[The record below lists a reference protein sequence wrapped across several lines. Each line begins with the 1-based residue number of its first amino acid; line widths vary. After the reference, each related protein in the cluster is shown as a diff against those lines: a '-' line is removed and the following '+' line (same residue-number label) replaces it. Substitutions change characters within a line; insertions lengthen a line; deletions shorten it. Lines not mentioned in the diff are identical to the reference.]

1 MEDNT
6 DFQPATLESVWAAF
20 RETDRLLKQS
30 SEAFEQERKQSSAK
44 FEQELKQSHERF
56 EQELKQSNEAFDRRI
71 QKLEELTGG
80 ISNNQEDTDRQI
92 KKVNETLGSWANNH
106 GCFAEDYFF
115 NSFEQGKQNFFGE
128 KFDDI
133 RKNLKGT
140 ETNDEFDIVMLNGNS
155 VGLVEVKF
163 KAHKNDIPKTLNKV
177 YTFRENFPKY
187 TRHKVYLGLASLSFY
202 SELEEECIRQG
213 IAIIK
218 QVGDTVVINDAHL
231 KAF

>member
-6 DFQPATLESVWAAF
+6 DIQPATLESVWAAF

-30 SEAFEQERKQSSAK
+30 SEERKKSSAK
-44 FEQELKQSHERF
+44 FEQELKESHERF
-56 EQELKQSNEAFDRRI
+56 EQELKQSSEAFDRRI
-71 QKLEELTGG
+71 QKLEELTSG
-80 ISNNQEDTDRQI
+80 ISTNQEETGRQI

-140 ETNDEFDIVMLNGNS
+140 ETNDEFDIVMLNGHAL
-155 VGLVEVKF
+155 GLVEVKF
-163 KAHKNDIPKTLNKV
+163 KAHKNDIPNILKKV
-177 YTFRENFPKY
+177 NTFRVNFPKY
-187 TRHKVYLGLASLSFY
+187 SSHRVYLGLASMSFY
-202 SELEEECIRQG
+202 PELEEECIRQG

-218 QVGDTVVINDAHL
+218 QVGDTVVINDEHL